1 MTAPD
6 LFEID
11 MNGRR
16 WDIGELSGEMFGDDD
31 FQGYVLE
38 IELKD
43 AAEAKELAAQ
53 LRGAGKRPDE
63 AEQPR

>member
-16 WDIGELSGEMFGDDD
+16 WDIGELTGNVFGDDD

-43 AAEAKELAAQ
+43 AAEARELAAQ
-53 LRGAGKRPDE
+53 LRGAGIGPNE
-63 AEQPR
+63 AEQPQ